1 MNNNEI
7 LMGRAIRLA
16 RKGKGKVSPN
26 PLVGA
31 VIVNRGTIVG
41 TGYHKKAGEEHAE
54 VAAIRKAGKKAK
66 GSTMYVNLEPCC
78 HYGKTPP
85 CTEAIRKAGI
95 KKVFIGTED
104 PNPLVSGKGIK
115 QLTESGIKVM
125 CSLLEKDARKL
136 NEYYLTFMEKQRPF
150 VILKIA
156 QTLDGK
162 IADSTGNSK
171 WITNEN
177 ARRKVH
183 SLRNEV
189 DAILTGI
196 GTVIKDNPE
205 LTSRLPGNKKEP
217 IRIVLDSH
225 LKTPRNAKIARAGTI
240 IATSLK
246 SNSLKKNILI
256 KKGVEIWQIPGK
268 KDGISLD
275 KVLKKSRKEDIQS
288 ILVEA
293 GAKVTSSFLREH
305 LVDKLYIFISNKI
318 LGTGLPAIYN
328 IGANKLQKAILLE
341 DSVFQK
347 LNDNILLTGYVHWNN

>member
-1 MNNNEI
+1 MSH
-7 LMGRAIRLA
+7 AIQLA
-16 RKGKGKVSPN
+16 MKGKGKVSPN

-31 VIVNRGTIVG
+31 VIVKHGRIVG
-41 TGYHKKAGEEHAE
+41 TGYHKKVGTAHAE
-54 VAAIRKAGKKAK
+54 VIAIRKAGKKAK

-115 QLTESGIKVM
+115 NLRVSGIKVM
-125 CSLLEKDARKL
+125 SKLLEKDARKL

-196 GTVIKDNPE
+196 GTIIKDNPE
-205 LTSRLPGNKKEP
+205 LTSRFVVNKKEP

-225 LKTPRNAKIARAGTI
+225 LKTPRNAKITRAGTI

-246 SNSLKKNILI
+246 SNTLKKKILI

-268 KDGISLD
+268 KEGISLK
-275 KVLKKSRKEDIQS
+275 KVLKKSHKENIQS

-293 GAKVTSSFLREH
+293 GTKVASSFLREH
-305 LVDKLYIFISNKI
+305 LADKLYIFISNKI
-318 LGTGLPAIYN
+318 LGTGLPAICN
-328 IGANKLQKAILLE
+328 LGIKGLQKAILLRE
-341 DSVFQK
+341 PNLQTFNGNF
-347 LNDNILLTGYVHWNN
+347 LIMGYVHWNN